1 MSKCDN
7 HKFFLFLYRALT
19 LLALASII
27 KTRREA
33 LFMDHKIMIELVDGI
48 LEIME
53 KQLIRIVLYGSV
65 ARGTNTEESDVD
77 IALLLKGVL
86 DKDTE
91 DKLSDLVVDMNLKY
105 DKVFSVID
113 IDIDN
118 FQKWEKVTPFYKN
131 VTQEGIVLWKAA

>member
-1 MSKCDN
+1 
-7 HKFFLFLYRALT
+7 
-19 LLALASII
+19 
-27 KTRREA
+27 
-33 LFMDHKIMIELVDGI
+33 MDHKIMIELVDGI